1 MMDELDRKLNE
12 CYGGKVVRK
21 DLTKNIK
28 EGANVP
34 SYVLEYL
41 LGMYCASDNEEEIQ
55 QGMQMVKKVLAN
67 NYVRPDE
74 AEKVKSL
81 IRERGHYKII
91 DKVTAKLNER
101 TDSYQCDI
109 FNIGLRGIHL
119 DDDYVRKYEKLLCG
133 GIWCILEIT
142 YNYDESSKTSPFQI
156 ESLKPIQMPST
167 DLQDFIDHRRNFT
180 LDEWIEVICRSVGM
194 EPTNLEPKV
203 RWHLV
208 ARMIPFVENNYN
220 ICELGPRGT
229 GKSYVYDELSPY
241 SILISGG
248 QTTVANLFYNMG
260 RHTVGLVGTWDVVAF
275 DEVAGINM
283 KDKDGIQIMKGY
295 MANGSFSRGKE
306 SINANASMVFVGNIN
321 GSIENLV
328 KVSHLLAPF
337 PKEMIDTAFFDRFH
351 HYLPG
356 WEIPKMRPEFF
367 TDSYGFISDYFSEC
381 LRELRKRNFSD
392 AITRYFRLGKDL
404 NQRDVIAVKKTVSG
418 LLKLLFPDGN
428 FGKEDVRLCLEYALV
443 GRRRI
448 KEQLKKLGGL
458 EFYDVHFSYID
469 LEDGE
474 EHFVATPENG
484 DSALIPEGE
493 LQPGSLYGIAT
504 QPGGDGNMGLVRLD
518 LQVMSGNGKFTHT
531 GFGSGSVINDEL
543 KEAVNYCRS
552 NLSRISQS
560 VHFGENEMHMK
571 ATDIN
576 GLGTLSGL
584 ELCVFVSLV
593 SGLTNRSLL
602 PQMCVLGS
610 MSIGGSIIPTAD
622 LPGALQIAHDAGA
635 KRILIPMADMVN
647 FSKVPA
653 DLISKFSLEVYSDPV
668 DAAYK
673 ALGIR

>member
-1 MMDELDRKLNE
+1 MDEIDKKLNE
-12 CYGGKVVRK
+12 YYGGKVVRK
-21 DLTKNIK
+21 DLTKSIK

-41 LGMYCASDNEEEIQ
+41 LGMYCATDNEEDIEN
-55 QGMQMVKKVLAN
+55 GTNMVKHVLVEN
-67 NYVRPDE
+67 FVRPDE
-74 AEKVKSL
+74 AEKIKSK

-91 DKVTAKLNER
+91 DKVSAKLNEHNNC
-101 TDSYQCDI
+101 YEGQI
-109 FNIGLRGIHL
+109 FNINLNHIII
-119 DDDYVRKYEKLLCG
+119 DDSYIKNYEKLLCG
-133 GIWCILEIT
+133 GIWCIIDME
-142 YNYDESSKTSPFQI
+142 YNYDENTKESPFRLV
-156 ESLKPIQMPST
+156 SLKPIQMPST
-167 DLQDFIDHRRNFT
+167 DMEEYIECRKHFT

-194 EPTNLEPKV
+194 EPTNLDEKT

-260 RHTVGLVGTWDVVAF
+260 QHKVGLVGTWDVVAF

-306 SINANASMVFVGNIN
+306 SINASASMVFVGNIN

-328 KVSHLLAPF
+328 KVSHLLSPF
-337 PKEMIDTAFFDRFH
+337 PKDMIDTAFFDRFH

-381 LRELRKRNFSD
+381 LREMRKRSSSD
-392 AITRYFRLGKDL
+392 AIQKYFRLGKDL

-418 LLKLLFPDGN
+418 LLKLLFPDEN
-428 FGKEDVRLCLEYALV
+428 YGKEDVRLCLEYALI

-448 KEQLKKLGGL
+448 KEQLKKIGGL

-469 LEDGE
+469 IDDGE
-474 EHFVATPENG
+474 EHYVNTPESG
-484 DSALIPEGE
+484 GSALIPEGE
-493 LQPGSLYGIAT
+493 LQPGSLYGIAH
-504 QPGGDGNMGLVRLD
+504 QPGEGNLGLVRLD
-518 LQVMSGNGKFTHT
+518 LQVMPGAGKFTHT
-531 GFGSGSVINDEL
+531 GFGTGSAISDEL

-560 VHFGENEMHMK
+560 AHFAENEMHMK

-576 GLGTLSGL
+576 GIGTLEGL
-584 ELCVFVSLV
+584 ELGVFISLI
-593 SGLTNRSLL
+593 SGLTGRCVQ
-602 PQMCVLGS
+602 PQMCILGS
-610 MSIGGSIIPTAD
+610 MSIGGTIIPTSD
-622 LPGALQIAHDAGA
+622 LAGALQIAQDAGA
-635 KRILIPMADMVN
+635 KRILIPVADMIN
-647 FSKVPA
+647 YSKVPA

-668 DAAYK
+668 DAAFK
-673 ALGIR
+673 ALGIK